1 MTHSKNKR
9 TENKNKMNENQKRDS
24 KIQKNPQKKRKNVFL
39 ITFICIFLALV
50 LIFGAILGIIS
61 IVKNSKAAVKYEGLT
76 MDTETAS
83 FFATYHKYR
92 YMSIL
97 SSAGTLGV
105 EDTKGFW
112 NKIYD
117 KEGVSYGELLKK
129 STEQYIRQIMAANYL
144 YDNYARLS
152 SDDRDIINTARREL
166 LTYKADGNKEL
177 FNSSVSKYG
186 FDYDSLKD
194 AITMLY
200 KANAAKN
207 MIYGADGSNL
217 KNFPDLANE
226 YLSEYTHVKLL
237 FIRTETTF
245 VLDAGGNRIVGD
257 DGNDQTRL
265 LTDAEKAERQKLISD
280 IRGYIE
286 AEKNGGDI
294 QMGEEM
300 FNFYLENND
309 EGDKNMHADGY
320 YFHKNSAF
328 TAEFSEVFKNIVD
341 KSYVMEMNSYGEV
354 SVDFGVC
361 FIYKY
366 EPTANVYASTL
377 AEPCFTDFYSD
388 AAAVIFE
395 KTLTE
400 LSFDVVFTE
409 KFNKIDIIELPY
421 NYDYLPSF

>member
-1 MTHSKNKR
+1 
-9 TENKNKMNENQKRDS
+9 MNENKKRDS
-24 KIQKNPQKKRKNVFL
+24 KIQSSTEKKRKNVFL
-39 ITFICIFLALV
+39 TTFICIFLALV
-50 LIFGAILGIIS
+50 LIFGAVLGIIS
-61 IVKNSKAAVKYEGLT
+61 IVKNSKAVVKYEGLT

-83 FFATYHKYR
+83 FFATYYKYR

-97 SSAGTLGV
+97 SSSGIENV

-117 KEGVSYGELLKK
+117 KEGVSYGELLKR

-152 SDDRDIINTARREL
+152 ADDKDIIRTARREL
-166 LTYKADGNKEL
+166 LTYKADGNKKL
-177 FNSSVSKYG
+177 FNSAVSKYG
-186 FDYDSLKD
+186 FDYDSLED

-200 KANAAKN
+200 KANVAKN

-226 YLSEYTHVKLL
+226 YLAEYTHVKLL

-257 DGNDQTRL
+257 DGNDETRL

-309 EGDKNMHADGY
+309 EGDKDMHADGY

-328 TAEFSEVFKNIVD
+328 TAEFSEAFKNIVD
-341 KSYVMEMNSYGEV
+341 KSYEMEMNSYGEV
-354 SVDFGVC
+354 NVDFGVC
-361 FIYKY
+361 FIYKC

-388 AAAVIFE
+388 AASVIFE

-400 LSFDVVFTE
+400 LSSDVVFTE
-409 KFNKIDIIELPY
+409 KFNKIDIIALPY